1 MTSTI
6 IARRG
11 FLALYRET
19 GFYGFGD
26 GVEYLI
32 TNDGY
37 GVTGPLFFDSDAD
50 AIAYFNAFEF

>member
-1 MTSTI
+1 MSDTI

-11 FLALYRET
+11 FLALHREV

-26 GVEYLI
+26 RVEYLI
-32 TNDGY
+32 TNDGH
-37 GVTGPLFFDSDAD
+37 GVTMPLFFDSDAD